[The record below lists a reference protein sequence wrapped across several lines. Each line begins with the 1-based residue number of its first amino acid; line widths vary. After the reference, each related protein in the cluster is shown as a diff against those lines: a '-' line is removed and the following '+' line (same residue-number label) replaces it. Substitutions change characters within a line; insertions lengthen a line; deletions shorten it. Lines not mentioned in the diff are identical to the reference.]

1 MSYVPE
7 VASNII
13 ASKSLNFRNL
23 WVSQLFK
30 CFKIS
35 LRYLKRWLMG
45 MIYTELRS
53 AVQLCREEVVSY
65 LHRSIRLYNSQL

>member
-35 LRYLKRWLMG
+35 LRYLKRWLMD
-45 MIYTELRS
+45 MILNSDRPFSNVEKRS
-53 AVQLCREEVVSY
+53 
-65 LHRSIRLYNSQL
+65 

>member
-45 MIYTELRS
+45 MILNSDRPFSYVEKRS
-53 AVQLCREEVVSY
+53 
-65 LHRSIRLYNSQL
+65 